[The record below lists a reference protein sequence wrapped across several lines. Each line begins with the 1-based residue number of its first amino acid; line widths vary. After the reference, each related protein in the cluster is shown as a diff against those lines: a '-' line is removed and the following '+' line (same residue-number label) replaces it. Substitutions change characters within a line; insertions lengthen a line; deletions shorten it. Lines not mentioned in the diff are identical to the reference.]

1 MRRTI
6 HIILLASLMFT
17 GCATGKKSQK
27 TYESKVERA
36 YDRAEAAMER
46 GDYIDAVARYN
57 AIRSQFPY
65 SRFATLS
72 DLRLGDAYYEQEK
85 FATAIS
91 QYRTFM
97 KLHPNHPEVDYA
109 SFRVAESFK
118 GQMPNDWLLLPPS
131 YERELS
137 TTRDAEREYE
147 FFLKKF
153 PDSEF
158 ADDASRELAQ
168 VKRRLADHELYVATF
183 YLRKNNPRAC
193 ALRLRYL
200 LDNYS
205 GVGLDPR
212 ALFLLGRSYLE
223 LGDVGK
229 ARTALQ
235 DLVDNFPDDSLAR
248 EARRYLDRY
257 GLQET
262 SSP

>member
-1 MRRTI
+1 MKRLI
-6 HIILLASLMFT
+6 HILLLCSLT
-17 GCATGKKSQK
+17 LTACATGKGGEQ
-27 TYESKVERA
+27 TYDSAVERA
-36 YDRAEAAMER
+36 YARAERAMER

-91 QYRTFM
+91 QYRTFI

-109 SFRVAESFK
+109 SFQVAESFR
-118 GQMPNDWLLLPPS
+118 GQMPQDWFLLPPS
-131 YERELS
+131 YERELN

-147 FFLKKF
+147 FFLKKY
-153 PDSEF
+153 PDSEY
-158 ADDASRELAQ
+158 ADDARRMLAR

-183 YLRKNNPRAC
+183 YLQKDNPRAC
-193 ALRLRYL
+193 AMRLRYL

-205 GVGLDPR
+205 GVGLDSR

-223 LGDVGK
+223 LGDVAK

-235 DLVDNFPDDSLAR
+235 DLIDNFPDDPLAR
-248 EARRYLDRY
+248 EASRYLERHSLAD
-257 GLQET
+257 GG
-262 SSP
+262 